1 MADGLKTTAA
11 PAWEAPP
18 PVLLNTWKHHAAALR
33 LRIREAAAAGAAGL
47 DELAENLVVMGTALM
62 DLYLG
67 DLSPRAIGEGVLAL
81 LRRDDRVALAP
92 YRAWIGEGGGYRTLT
107 LPEDGSQW
115 VLRLGDEADRYIHV
129 HPARW
134 VPNTCRVKANVLKT
148 AVMVLAYTAVHGG
161 DPLDVALVNRV
172 RRDYLEL
179 APLGRDL
186 AGDAGIGQTLQL
198 LGKTDG
204 G

>member
-1 MADGLKTTAA
+1 MAGFTPPAA

-18 PVLLNTWKHHAAALR
+18 PVLLNTWKHHAGALR
-33 LRIREAAAAGAAGL
+33 RRVRAAAAAGPAAL
-47 DELAENLVVMGTALM
+47 DALAQGLVVTGTALM

-67 DLSPRAIGEGVLAL
+67 ELSPRAIGEGVLAL
-81 LRRDDRVALAP
+81 LRRDGRLALAE
-92 YRAWIGEGGGYRTLT
+92 YRAWVEEGGGYRTVT

-115 VLRLGDEADRYIHV
+115 VLRLGDEAGRHVHV

-134 VPNTCRVKANVLKT
+134 APNTCRVKANVLKT
-148 AVMVLAYTAVHGG
+148 AVMAVAYTALHGG

-172 RRDYLEL
+172 RRDYLGL

-186 AGDAGIGQTLQL
+186 AGDEGIGQVVHL
-198 LGKTDG
+198 LRDTDG